1 MRPEVYLRILRRGW
15 WVIVVAA
22 LVAGIVGYASQA
34 GKAKT
39 YEASTRLAVTAFPND
54 YFFDQL
60 TANWTQALEPYVH
73 NPNAVQS
80 AVGKGYL
87 QPGDASVAYNAVTR
101 SNRDNRTVAIAVT
114 DSDPA
119 RAARVVGALAHIVVD
134 KNVAD
139 VAAYDEAD
147 KRVNGASQN
156 ARITPRLIVTSLDC
170 AAPSGGLTS
179 GAVVPNCPSPPTKPN
194 GPRVKLTALAGLV
207 LGGVLGL
214 VVVAGAAM
222 LDDSLKGR
230 DDVQQYLNLPV
241 IAAIPRRRA
250 PDKPR

>member
-1 MRPEVYLRILRRGW
+1 MRPEVYLRVLRRGW

-22 LVAGIVGYASQA
+22 LVAGFVGYASQA

-39 YEASTRLAVTAFPND
+39 YEASTRLAITAYPND

-60 TANWTQALEPYVH
+60 TANWTQALEPYIH

-80 AVGKGYL
+80 AVNSGYL
-87 QPGDASVAYNAVTR
+87 QPGDAALAYNAATR
-101 SNRDNRTVAIAVT
+101 SNRDNRTVTIATT
-114 DSDPA
+114 DTDPA
-119 RAARVVGALAHIVVD
+119 RAARVVGALARIAVEKNKVD
-134 KNVAD
+134 RD
-139 VAAYDEAD
+139 MIDEAD
-147 KRVNGASQN
+147 KQANTTSQN

-170 AAPSGGLTS
+170 AAISGGLTS
-179 GAVVPNCPSPPTKPN
+179 AAVLPDCPSPPGTPN

-214 VVVAGAAM
+214 VVVMGAAA

-230 DDVQQYLNLPV
+230 EDVQHYLRLPV
-241 IAAIPRRRA
+241 IASIPRHAKR
-250 PDKPR
+250 